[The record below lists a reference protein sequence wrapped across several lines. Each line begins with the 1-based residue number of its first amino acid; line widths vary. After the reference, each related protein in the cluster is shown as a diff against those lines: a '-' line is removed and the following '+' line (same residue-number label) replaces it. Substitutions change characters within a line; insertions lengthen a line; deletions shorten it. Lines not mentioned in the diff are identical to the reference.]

1 MNKKFLSAI
10 LFGALM
16 VTSTGTFVSCK
27 DYDDDI
33 ENLQSQIDKKASVEE
48 LTSKVS
54 AVESA
59 LNEAKAGLATTKAD
73 AEKALKAAQ
82 DAAAAAKT
90 AGDAA
95 AAAKAAADAA
105 AAQVDLKAA
114 EAKEAAIK
122 AAQDKVADLKAE
134 VKASVDANKEDLAKL
149 SEKVDAFADEVGA
162 LVGHR
167 LTSVALI
174 PTQHINGIAA
184 ITVNTLMYTP
194 QVFQGVRAH
203 GGNHGWGP
211 YLDHVD
217 AEGAS
222 ARYISSNNNVA
233 KFHLNPSLGV
243 RPQDIELPSFDC
255 ITSTNITRGVTEELA
270 GLNNPIMATP
280 LAEGEELDIKDG
292 ILTLKIQKSK
302 EALNEFIGTEG
313 EAHGRYN
320 EESFYMAS
328 LKVPVAEANWTAEE
342 KEAYAK
348 GDITGVYVNSEYS
361 RIEEIVRIPY
371 LVNRNTN
378 FDAAMTG
385 NFADEIQ
392 KDANGNDFYVHYH
405 DSLCLYKSDNNEL
418 VDVKVAYNKPLDLK
432 ELVKVCAI
440 DAAVENGDQTADVYN
455 HSQHIDLKDYE
466 SYGLAF
472 RFVLPK
478 KEYVQGTRK
487 TDEQQFAQIN
497 NSVDGIMTSK
507 VYDEGTDG
515 NSRAAIGR
523 EPIVRVS
530 LIDTNNGN
538 ALVAQRYIK
547 VRWTDA
553 QVEDQTIPGHNF
565 DKQYVTCKAMYQQ
578 LLTED
583 MNEKIYHMVKMT
595 TDGSTTTSSISKE
608 NFHNIYTQITIES
621 LTKDGEDILAAL
633 KAEGTVSTNP
643 ADFNE
648 GGAKQVAEGD
658 EAIENGKDVVF
669 AFLTDDTQSNTS
681 WNLVWAMS
689 PKAVGTL
696 KDLKASEFEI
706 TVKYVDPEGVHGAI
720 KQTFKQ
726 TIEIPTQEFA
736 YQATYWKDG
745 VGEGVFNVNPIVYN
759 TTNDGSVTDPH
770 SDKCELKDYSHIE
783 ADLVNGYIYKA
794 TNKKPANLDEYI
806 QYIRGCAKVK
816 FIFDAER
823 FENYE
828 YLKDYVVDET
838 STKLYNVEP
847 FALNFKQG
855 EGQVDLNNITVG
867 EKNWVPAYIQKE
879 GVAASITT
887 FMGVDEPTNIDK
899 KDYAWEYAETLGT
912 GNNECMS
919 IIRLHEL
926 DPEDGTTAA
935 KDGTEAAKALVG
947 KKVPV
952 NLVVEYNEYNVVT
965 EQEFEV
971 FFINPLEIDGA
982 VGDNFTDAVVNGD
995 FLSVAENFTF
1005 TDWNKYT
1012 VAKAVAADAT
1022 EKGKYAHDLY
1032 DYYAVKNVVFA
1043 TDDVKTSL
1051 TLVGNSYEHK
1061 DGVTDGNLPTN
1072 ASLKQMI
1079 WDETQAKSTAKE
1091 TDKDPSHLAYFN
1103 YQGTPVNVDYQLFV
1117 DVKVDYKWGTL
1128 TKAGL
1133 PIWVKPAEGTNDANQ
1148 GTTGDNTGSDNEN
1161 NG

>member
-33 ENLQSQIDKKASVEE
+33 ENLQSQIDKKASIEE
-48 LTSKVS
+48 LNAKVAS
-54 AVESA
+54 VESSLGAA
-59 LNEAKAGLATTKAD
+59 LSTAQATAEAAKKAAEEAKAAGN
-73 AEKALKAAQ
+73 EAL
-82 DAAAAAKT
+82 
-90 AGDAA
+90 
-95 AAAKAAADAA
+95 AAAKAAEA
-105 AAQVDLKAA
+105 KAA
-114 EAKEAAIK
+114 EAKTAAIK
-122 AAQDKVADLKAE
+122 AAQDEVAALKAE
-134 VKASVDANKEDLAKL
+134 LMEALDASKEEMKKLA
-149 SEKVDAFADEVGA
+149 EDVEA
-162 LVGHR
+162 LVNETVALIGHR
-167 LTSVALI
+167 LSSIALI

-194 QVFQGVRAH
+194 QTYVALEKHAADPTKHADRPV
-203 GGNHGWGP
+203 
-211 YLDHVD
+211 LDHTGV
-217 AEGAS
+217 EGAV

-243 RPQDIELPSFDC
+243 RPQDILLPSFDC
-255 ITSTNITRGVTEELA
+255 ITSTNLTRSAEEELVA
-270 GLNNPIMATP
+270 GLNNPIMAVP

-302 EALNEFIGTEG
+302 EALNEFIGTKG
-313 EAHGRYN
+313 YAHGQGDM
-320 EESFYMAS
+320 EEFYMAS
-328 LKVPVAEANWTAEE
+328 LKVPVAEANWTDAE
-342 KEAYAK
+342 KEAFEK
-348 GDITGVYVNSEYS
+348 GEITGVYVNSEYN

-371 LVNRNTN
+371 LVNSKTD
-378 FDAAMTG
+378 FSKTITAD
-385 NFADEIQ
+385 FADEIQ
-392 KDANGNDFYVHYH
+392 NDGTADFYVHYH
-405 DSLCLYKSDNNEL
+405 DSVCLYESANNEL

-432 ELVKVCAI
+432 KLVKVCAI
-440 DAAVENGDQTADVYN
+440 DANVENADGTADVYN
-455 HSQHIDLKDYE
+455 HSQHIDLEDYE

-472 RFVLPK
+472 RFVLPEE
-478 KEYVQGTRK
+478 EYFQGTRD

-507 VYDEGTDG
+507 VYSVGG
-515 NSRAAIGR
+515 NGDSRAAIGR

-530 LIDTNNGN
+530 LIDTNNDN

-553 QVEDQTIPGHNF
+553 QVEDQEIPGHDF
-565 DKQYVTCKAMYQQ
+565 SKQYVTCKAMFQQ
-578 LLTED
+578 LLTKE

-595 TDGSTTTSSISKE
+595 TDGSTTTNSISKE
-608 NFHNIYTQITIES
+608 NFHKIYKNIEILS
-621 LTKDGEDILAAL
+621 LMKDGVDLL
-633 KAEGTVSTNP
+633 KDEELVVSTNP

-648 GGAKQVAEGD
+648 GATKQVTEGD
-658 EAIENGKDVVF
+658 EEMNGDVVF
-669 AFLTDDTQSNTS
+669 AFLPEEEADETNMS
-681 WNLVWAMS
+681 WNLVWSMS

-736 YQATYWKDG
+736 YQSTYWKDG
-745 VGEGVFNVNPIVYN
+745 AGEGVFNVNPIVYN
-759 TTNDGSVTDPH
+759 TQNDGEAAEVHTSLEESKLTDF
-770 SDKCELKDYSHIE
+770 SHIE

-794 TNKKPANLDEYI
+794 TNKKPAQLDQFI
-806 QYIRGCAKVK
+806 QYIRSCAKVS
-816 FIFDAER
+816 FIFDEAR
-823 FENYE
+823 FADYD
-828 YLKDYVVDET
+828 YLKDYVVNADSTQLWYKEVGTLVNEET
-838 STKLYNVEP
+838 ENPDNISEGDDSYIYDYEQVEGIAATINNYMGASLETNTDGKEYAWDYKGKSYEGE
-847 FALNFKQG
+847 ALG
-855 EGQVDLNNITVG
+855 D
-867 EKNWVPAYIQKE
+867 
-879 GVAASITT
+879 
-887 FMGVDEPTNIDK
+887 GVDV
-899 KDYAWEYAETLGT
+899 
-912 GNNECMS
+912 CS
-919 IIRLHEL
+919 SVIRLHEL
-926 DPEDGTTAA
+926 NHLNA
-935 KDGTEAAKALVG
+935 TEAAKALVG

-952 NLVVEYNEYNVVT
+952 NLIVEYNQYNVVT

-971 FFINPLEIDGA
+971 FFINPLEIDGD
-982 VGDNFTDAVVNGD
+982 VNDSFTDAVINGD

-1005 TDWNKYT
+1005 TDWNKNI

-1061 DGVTDGNLPTN
+1061 EGVTDGELPAK

-1079 WDETQAKSTAKE
+1079 WDETQAKSTAYE

-1103 YQGTPVNVDYQLFV
+1103 YEGTPVNVNYQLFV
-1117 DVKVDYKWGTL
+1117 DVKVEYKWGTL
-1128 TKAGL
+1128 GKAGL
-1133 PIWVKPAEGTNDANQ
+1133 PIWVMAAEGTDDVNQ

>member
-149 SEKVDAFADEVGA
+149 SEKVNAFADEVGT
-162 LVGHR
+162 LIGHR
-167 LTSVALI
+167 LTSIALI
-174 PTQHINGIAA
+174 PTEHINGIAA

-194 QVFQGVRAH
+194 QGYIALDEHAADPSKHQGRPV
-203 GGNHGWGP
+203 
-211 YLDHVD
+211 LDHTGL
-217 AEGAS
+217 EGAE
-222 ARYISSNNNVA
+222 ARFISSDNNVA

-243 RPQDIELPSFDC
+243 RPQDIELPSFNC
-255 ITSTNITRGVTEELA
+255 ITSTNVTRSVDGALA
-270 GLNNPIMATP
+270 GLNSPIMAVP
-280 LAEGEELDIKDG
+280 GQEIDIKDG
-292 ILTLKIQKSK
+292 VLTLKIQKSP
-302 EALNEFIGTEG
+302 EALNEFIGTSG
-313 EAHGRYN
+313 EAHGRLN
-320 EESFYMAS
+320 KESFYMAS
-328 LKVPVAEANWTAEE
+328 LKVPVTEANWTSAE
-342 KEAYAK
+342 KKAYDN
-348 GDITGVYVNSEYS
+348 GEITGVYVNSEYN

-371 LVNRNTN
+371 LVNSRTD
-378 FDAAMTG
+378 FDEVLTDE
-385 NFADEIQ
+385 FADEMQ
-392 KDANGNDFYVHYH
+392 NDDKGDFYVHYH
-405 DSLCLYKSDNNEL
+405 DSVCLYQSANNEL
-418 VDVKVAYNKPLDLK
+418 VDVKVAYNKSLDLK
-432 ELVKVCAI
+432 TLVKVCAV
-440 DAAVENGDQTADVYN
+440 DAEVVDGDPTGNAND
-455 HSQHIDLKDYE
+455 HTSHIDLEDYA

-472 RFVLPK
+472 RFELAQE
-478 KEYVQGTRK
+478 EYFQGDRE
-487 TDEQQFAQIN
+487 TDEQEFAKIN

-507 VYDEGTDG
+507 VYTVGG
-515 NSRAAIGR
+515 NGDSRAAIGR

-530 LIDTNNGN
+530 LIDTKNDN

-553 QVEDQTIPGHNF
+553 QVEDQIIPGHNF
-565 DKQYVTCKAMYQQ
+565 DKQYVTCKDMYRQ
-578 LLTED
+578 LMTQE
-583 MNEKIYHMVKMT
+583 MNEKIYHMVKMM
-595 TDGSTTTSSISKE
+595 TDGSTTSNSISKE
-608 NFHNIYTQITIES
+608 NFHKIYTEIEIVS
-621 LTKDGEDILAAL
+621 LKKDGVDILTDEELAL
-633 KAEGTVSTNP
+633 VVSTDP
-643 ADFNE
+643 ADFDE
-648 GGAKQVAEGD
+648 GATKQKEEGD
-658 EAIENGKDVVF
+658 EAIDNDKDVVF
-669 AFLTDDTQSNTS
+669 AFLKDDVQSNTS

-706 TVKYVDPEGVHGAI
+706 TVKYKDPEGVHGAVQ
-720 KQTFKQ
+720 QTFKQ

-736 YQATYWKDG
+736 YQGTYWKDG
-745 VGEGVFNVNPIVYN
+745 IGEGVFNVNPIVFR
-759 TTNDGSVTDPH
+759 TTTDVPALNEPH
-770 SDKCELKDYSHIE
+770 DADCSLTDYSHIE

-794 TNKKPANLDEYI
+794 TNKKPANLDEFI
-806 QYIRGCAKVK
+806 QYIRGCAEVK

-847 FALNFKQG
+847 FELDKATDDGK
-855 EGQVDLNNITVG
+855 DNITIG
-867 EKNWVPAYIQKE
+867 GNDIYKYIQKE
-879 GVAASITT
+879 GIAASINNFIGASDLTNAD
-887 FMGVDEPTNIDK
+887 DE
-899 KDYAWEYAETLGT
+899 DYAWEYGETLGS
-912 GNNECMS
+912 GKDECIS

-926 DPEDGTTAA
+926 DT
-935 KDGTEAAKALVG
+935 KNGTEAAKALVG

-971 FFINPLEIDGA
+971 FFINPLEINGNIA
-982 VGDNFTDAVVNGD
+982 DNFVDAVIDGD
-995 FLSVAENFTF
+995 FLSVAENFSF
-1005 TDWNKYT
+1005 TDWNGYT
-1012 VAKAVAADAT
+1012 VAKATAKDAKDKAA
-1022 EKGKYAHDLY
+1022 YAHELY
-1032 DYYAVKNVVFA
+1032 DYYAVRNVVFA

-1051 TLVGNSYEHK
+1051 ALEGNTYIHK
-1061 DGVTDGNLPTN
+1061 DGVTDGELPAK
-1072 ASLKQMI
+1072 ASLKQMN
-1079 WDETQAKSTAKE
+1079 WVEDKPKSEAE
-1091 TDKDPSHLAYFN
+1091 EVEQDPTHLAYFN
-1103 YQGTPVNVDYQLFV
+1103 YEGTPVNVDYQLFV
-1117 DVKVDYKWGTL
+1117 DVKVNYKWGEL
-1128 TKAGL
+1128 GKAGL
-1133 PIWVKPAEGTNDANQ
+1133 PIWVKPAQ
-1148 GTTGDNTGSDNEN
+1148 GTDDVNKGE
-1161 NG
+1161 

>member
-33 ENLQSQIDKKASVEE
+33 ENLQSQIDKKASIEE
-48 LTSKVS
+48 LNAKVAS
-54 AVESA
+54 VESSLGAA
-59 LNEAKAGLATTKAD
+59 LSTAQATAEAAKKAAEEAKAAGN
-73 AEKALKAAQ
+73 EAL
-82 DAAAAAKT
+82 AAAK
-90 AGDAA
+90 DAEA
-95 AAAKAAADAA
+95 
-105 AAQVDLKAA
+105 KAA
-114 EAKEAAIK
+114 EAKTAAIK
-122 AAQDKVADLKAE
+122 AAQDEVAALKAE
-134 VKASVDANKEDLAKL
+134 LMEALDASKEEMKKLA
-149 SEKVDAFADEVGA
+149 EDVEA
-162 LVGHR
+162 LVNETVALIGHR
-167 LTSVALI
+167 LSSIALI

-194 QVFQGVRAH
+194 QTYVALKEHAADPSNHQGRPV
-203 GGNHGWGP
+203 
-211 YLDHVD
+211 LDHIGV
-217 AEGAS
+217 EGAV

-243 RPQDIELPSFDC
+243 RPQDILLPSFDC
-255 ITSTNITRGVTEELA
+255 ITSTNLTRSAEEELVA
-270 GLNNPIMATP
+270 GLNNPIMAVP

-302 EALNEFIGTEG
+302 EALNEFIGTKG
-313 EAHGRYN
+313 YAHGQGGM
-320 EESFYMAS
+320 EEFYMAS
-328 LKVPVAEANWTAEE
+328 LKVPVAEANWTDAE
-342 KEAYAK
+342 KEAFEK
-348 GDITGVYVNSEYS
+348 GEITGVYVNSEYN

-371 LVNRNTN
+371 LVNSKTD
-378 FDAAMTG
+378 FSKTITAD
-385 NFADEIQ
+385 FADEIQ
-392 KDANGNDFYVHYH
+392 NDGTADFYVHYH
-405 DSLCLYKSDNNEL
+405 DSVCLYESANNKL

-440 DAAVENGDQTADVYN
+440 DAEVENGDETADASS
-455 HSQHIDLKDYE
+455 HSQHIDLKDYA

-472 RFVLPK
+472 RFELA
-478 KEYVQGTRK
+478 KEKYFQGVRE
-487 TDEQQFAQIN
+487 TDEQEFAKIN

-507 VYDEGTDG
+507 VYSVGG
-515 NSRAAIGR
+515 NGDSRAAIGR

-530 LIDTNNGN
+530 LIDTNNDN

-553 QVEDQTIPGHNF
+553 QVEDQEIPGHDF
-565 DKQYVTCKAMYQQ
+565 SKQYVTCKAMFQQ
-578 LLTED
+578 LLTKE

-595 TDGSTTTSSISKE
+595 TDGSTTTNSISKE
-608 NFHNIYTQITIES
+608 NFHKIYKNIEILS
-621 LTKDGEDILAAL
+621 LMKDGVDLLKDEELAL
-633 KAEGTVSTNP
+633 VVSTNP

-648 GGAKQVAEGD
+648 GATKQVTEGD
-658 EAIENGKDVVF
+658 ETMNGDVVF
-669 AFLTDDTQSNTS
+669 AFLPEEEADETNMS
-681 WNLVWAMS
+681 WNLVWSMS

-706 TVKYVDPEGVHGAI
+706 TVKYVDPDGVHGAV

-726 TIEIPTQEFA
+726 VIEIPTQEFA

-745 VGEGVFNVNPIVYN
+745 IGEGVFNVNPIVYN
-759 TTNDGSVTDPH
+759 TNNDGTVGTAAH
-770 SDKCELKDYSHIE
+770 SEECKLTDYSHIE

-806 QYIRGCAKVK
+806 QYIRGCADVK

-823 FENYE
+823 FADYE
-828 YLKDYVVDET
+828 HLEGYTVNNA
-838 STKLYNVEP
+838 STVLYKGTP
-847 FALNFKQG
+847 FALDWVLG
-855 EGQVDLNNITVG
+855 EGQNENNITVG
-867 EKNWVPAYIQKE
+867 ENKTPAYIQKE

-887 FMGVDEPTNIDK
+887 LMGADKAINTDK
-899 KDYAWEYAETLGT
+899 KDYAWEYNETLG
-912 GNNECMS
+912 NDKNECMS

-926 DPEDGTTAA
+926 DDLNAT
-935 KDGTEAAKALVG
+935 DAAKALVG

-952 NLVVEYNEYNVVT
+952 NLIVKYNEYNVVT
-965 EQEFEV
+965 EQKFEV
-971 FFINPLEIDGA
+971 FFINPLEIDGD
-982 VGDNFTDAVVNGD
+982 VNDSFTDAVINGD

-1061 DGVTDGNLPTN
+1061 EGVTDGELPAK
-1072 ASLKQMI
+1072 ASLKQMN
-1079 WDETQAKSTAKE
+1079 WDETKAKSTAE
-1091 TDKDPSHLAYFN
+1091 VVEANPSHLAYFN
-1103 YQGTPVNVDYQLFV
+1103 YEGTPVNVNYQLFV
-1117 DVKVDYKWGTL
+1117 DVKVEYKWGTL
-1128 TKAGL
+1128 GKAGL
-1133 PIWVKPAEGTNDANQ
+1133 PIWVMAAEGTDDVNQ